1 MQVPDPGRLLSIE
14 VRSADGRALG
24 RIGTVYVPEGSV
36 QPLLVAFPADQ
47 ETPHVVPLFGAE
59 LRPDGLV
66 LGYPAEQVNAGPTVE
81 AGVALSVGEIG
92 VVLSYYGRPIRNDLP
107 LTDRI
112 LGTGDV
118 GSAFADVQTVPSF
131 PGIGDDDLP
140 PIVVT
145 RPGLSGSRE

>member
-1 MQVPDPGRLLSIE
+1 MQVPDAGRLLSIE

-24 RIGTVYVPEGSV
+24 RVGTVYVAEGAV

-47 ETPHVVPLFGAE
+47 QNPHVVPLFDAE
-59 LRPDGLV
+59 LRTDGLV
-66 LGYPAEQVNAGPTVE
+66 LGYPADQVNDGPTVE
-81 AGVALSVGEIG
+81 AGVALSVGEVG
-92 VVLSYYGRPIRNDLP
+92 AVLSYYGSPVRSDLP
-107 LTDRI
+107 LTDRL

-118 GSAFADVQTVPSF
+118 ASAFADVLTIPSF

-145 RPGLSGSRE
+145 RPGLSGPRE